1 MAANLLELIQGTAI
15 KEPSQVCR
23 PPPLEFEPLARGESH
38 MVCHVVTQV
47 GSASAGTCAI
57 VTKPA
62 TGKWNNSGGLTI
74 QRQIKKK
81 RIEAF
86 GAKFPES
93 VAGYTPVQ
101 VQRLYRT
108 ACDRKRTGKQAVCP

>member
-1 MAANLLELIQGTAI
+1 MAANLLELNLLDAI

-57 VTKPA
+57 VRKPA

-81 RIEAF
+81 TIQAF
-86 GAKFPES
+86 VAKFPES
-93 VAGYTPVQ
+93 VVGRTEEQ
-101 VQRLYRT
+101 VQQLYRT
-108 ACDRKRTGKQAVCP
+108 AQKRKRTGK

>member
-1 MAANLLELIQGTAI
+1 
-15 KEPSQVCR
+15 
-23 PPPLEFEPLARGESH
+23 

-57 VTKPA
+57 VRKSA
-62 TGKWNNSGGLTI
+62 TSTGNWNYSRASTI

-81 RIEAF
+81 KIQAF
-86 GAKFPES
+86 VAKFPES
-93 VAGYTPVQ
+93 VAGLTPVQ

-108 ACDRKRTGKQAVCP
+108 SQQRKRSGKQAVCP